1 MPYSLK
7 QAAAACGRSR
17 SSVYEAIKSGRL
29 KAEQDEKGRFVIQPD
44 DLKAVFP
51 EHSENIQSE
60 REKAQ
65 INEEKHSLFLQTIES
80 LENTVEALKDERN
93 EWREQAKAAA
103 TTIEKQAEA
112 LAMATA
118 ASARAITQADE
129 MRRQLIAIEHTKP
142 ESKVD
147 STPAPPIKAPAAAR
161 PVFWIVLAVS
171 TIAAAAMWQI
181 WWPWWTSGN

>member
-44 DLKAVFP
+44 DLKNVFP
-51 EHSENIQSE
+51 EHSENVHSE
-60 REKAQ
+60 REKTK
-65 INEEKHSLFLQTIES
+65 INEEKHSLFLQTIAS
-80 LENTVEALKDERN
+80 LENAVEALKDERN

-103 TTIEKQAEA
+103 KTIEKQAEA
-112 LAMATA
+112 LAMATS

-129 MRRQLIAIEHTKP
+129 MRRQLGAIEHTKP
-142 ESKVD
+142 EQKAD
-147 STPAPPIKAPAAAR
+147 TPPAPPIKAPAAVR
-161 PVFWIVLAVS
+161 PVFWIVLAVT
-171 TIAAAAMWQI
+171 TIAAAATWQL
-181 WWPWWTSGN
+181 WWPWWTG